1 MMPPF
6 SPQVDIPAE
15 RVDALVQ
22 LFEHL
27 SPTQLDQLATLYAP
41 EVHFRDPFNDVN
53 GLAAMRHIFADMYEQ
68 LIAPR
73 FSVRHVAA
81 QGSTLY
87 LAWDFDFGIRVMG
100 RTRQQHIEGLSECR
114 WRCHRLPD
122 GRMQWLVHT
131 HWDHW
136 DAATQ
141 VYAQLP
147 LVGSLMRWLR
157 RRISAS

>member
-1 MMPPF
+1 MRSPF

-22 LFEHL
+22 LFECL
-27 SPTQLDQLATLYAP
+27 APDQLDQLAALYAP
-41 EVHFRDPFNDVN
+41 EVRFRDPFNDVK

-68 LIAPR
+68 LIEPR

-81 QGSTLY
+81 QGNVLY
-87 LAWDFDFGIRVMG
+87 LAWDFDFGVRVMG
-100 RTRQQHIEGLSECR
+100 RTRQQHIEGMSECH
-114 WRCHRLPD
+114 WRCDRLSD
-122 GRMQWLVHT
+122 GRMQWLIHA

-147 LVGSLMRWLR
+147 LVGGLMRWLR
-157 RRISAS
+157 RRLSSS